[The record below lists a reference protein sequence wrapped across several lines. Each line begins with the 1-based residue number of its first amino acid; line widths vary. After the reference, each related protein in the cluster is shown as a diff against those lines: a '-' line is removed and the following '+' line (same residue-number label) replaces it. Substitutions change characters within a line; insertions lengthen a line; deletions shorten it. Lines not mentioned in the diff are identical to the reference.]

1 MRKRLILGLAFVLFV
16 LLVNNAFCGTNEIIN
31 GYQDYET
38 PLGERK
44 TFTLGD
50 NEQNSTIW
58 VQANI
63 VMKNSTW
70 ITYLDLP
77 ETTTLEDVEANYSL
91 FWTFRKPN
99 EYSLTV
105 TASPYAVTFENDN
118 LKVYW
123 EVTESQLNN
132 YPQDFLKLDYQ
143 GTYNLT
149 VILYNNTDSTILDS
163 YSVIFKVGYPPV
175 EQPTYDIQSLAGYVL
190 VCVGLAFVLTFLIG
204 EINLWGYLANWGL
217 INGLMVALGM
227 LPEAFITL
235 TFIIFITI
243 IYIKV
248 VKKRYE

>member
-1 MRKRLILGLAFVLFV
+1 MRKRLVPLIICF
-16 LLVNNAFCGTNEIIN
+16 LLLISLTVNSVYADEVDSGIQA
-31 GYQDYET
+31 YYT
-38 PLGERK
+38 PLGEYK

-50 NEQNSTIW
+50 NERNSTIY

-63 VMKNSTW
+63 IFANSTW
-70 ITYLDLP
+70 ITYISENL
-77 ETTTLEDVEANYSL
+77 TLEEVEGNYSL
-91 FWTFRKPN
+91 FWMFVKPD
-99 EYSLTV
+99 EYSLTL
-105 TASPYAVTFENDN
+105 TGSPTSVEWLGDK
-118 LKVYW
+118 LKVVW
-123 EVTESQLNN
+123 EVGEA
-132 YPQDFLKLDYQ
+132 DLKTDYQ

-149 VILYNNTDSTILDS
+149 VVLYYNENSTVLDS
-163 YSVIFKVGYPPV
+163 YPVTFKVGYPPV
-175 EQPTYDIQSLAGYVL
+175 EEPTYNLQSLAGYVL